1 LKRELSPKDGRYVND
16 SSVQLFYA
24 TLGGSS
30 LNTMDV
36 VLQWMDNDG
45 RYEAGCRWWLVVVVG
60 GCWWLL
66 VVVGGCCRRLT
77 LSLSLSLSPFPSRVQ
92 FPVGVAAGVGG
103 SFGGIHGGGRDVGGV
118 E

>member
-1 LKRELSPKDGRYVND
+1 VLAEGTAALKRELSPKDGRYVND

-45 RYEAGCRWWLVVVVG
+45 RYEAGCRWWLLVVVG

-66 VVVGGCCRRLT
+66 VVVVGGCWL
-77 LSLSLSLSPFPSRVQ
+77 LV
-92 FPVGVAAGVGG
+92 VVAV
-103 SFGGIHGGGRDVGGV
+103 D
-118 E
+118 

>member
-1 LKRELSPKDGRYVND
+1 MSVGVCWCLLVSVGVCCCRCHCRRHQIVLAEGTAALKRELSPKDGRYVND

-45 RYEAGCRWWLVVVVG
+45 RYEAGCRWWL
-60 GCWWLL
+60 L
-66 VVVGGCCRRLT
+66 VVVA
-77 LSLSLSLSPFPSRVQ
+77 V
-92 FPVGVAAGVGG
+92 
-103 SFGGIHGGGRDVGGV
+103 D
-118 E
+118 